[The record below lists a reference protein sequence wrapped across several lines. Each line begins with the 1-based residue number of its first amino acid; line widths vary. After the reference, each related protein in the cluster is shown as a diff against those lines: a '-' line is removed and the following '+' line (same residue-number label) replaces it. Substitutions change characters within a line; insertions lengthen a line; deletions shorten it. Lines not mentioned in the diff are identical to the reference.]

1 MSAIVSVTVPALAV
15 DPAAMVRVVAS
26 DKAKSPATAPVPATA
41 CADTVSVAA
50 SLDGC
55 ESAAVT
61 VATPPFSDTDDG
73 DRASAAVGKA
83 SSSVIVPVPVG
94 VLDSAAFIGALSV
107 RATVSSGSSTS
118 SPVTVTVTAKLISP
132 AAKVSVPDDRAA

>member
-1 MSAIVSVTVPALAV
+1 M
-15 DPAAMVRVVAS
+15 
-26 DKAKSPATAPVPATA
+26 
-41 CADTVSVAA
+41 
-50 SLDGC
+50 
-55 ESAAVT
+55 
-61 VATPPFSDTDDG
+61 
-73 DRASAAVGKA
+73 
-83 SSSVIVPVPVG
+83 IVPVPVG